1 MTTPGSSTSH
11 LDEWV
16 NDYRARM
23 MSAINRRPKPEGI
36 EDDSQD
42 EKMVIIHNIP
52 E

>member
-36 EDDSQD
+36 DEPEDA
-42 EKMVIIHNIP
+42 EIIICP
-52 E
+52 VPD